1 MAGFRMH
8 VTVSTALG
16 IAYGAATVRP
26 MGFGPETAVLATG
39 LTAVGGMLPDLD
51 SDSGR
56 PVRELTS
63 LAAVVAPIM
72 LVPRLIHAGL
82 SHEGVLAVL
91 MALYL
96 IVRYCLP
103 QVIGRLSVHRGMYH
117 SIPAMLIAGLIVYLE
132 YGSPDR
138 HLRIVLAV
146 GVMLGFLSHLVLDEI
161 YSVDINGIRIKLK
174 SSAGSAVKLFSE
186 SWGANLACYAMLGVL
201 LFLVWVDLEQNPPA
215 GWLTGHPVATVENEH
230 LKHVRIPRTP

>member
-1 MAGFRMH
+1 
-8 VTVSTALG
+8 
-16 IAYGAATVRP
+16 
-26 MGFGPETAVLATG
+26 
-39 LTAVGGMLPDLD
+39 
-51 SDSGR
+51 
-56 PVRELTS
+56 
-63 LAAVVAPIM
+63 
-72 LVPRLIHAGL
+72 
-82 SHEGVLAVL
+82 